1 MSKLVEYAF
10 EDSVAIIR
18 MDDGKANALSYVM
31 LADINTALDNAERDK
46 AKAIAII
53 GRDGKFSAGFD
64 LSIMGQGREAA
75 ADLLNEGSRLA
86 LRLYELPVSLVLGI
100 TGHAL
105 AMGALLLLTADER
118 IGAEGPFKIGLNEVK
133 IGMAMPAM
141 GVQLA
146 EDRISRRFITRA
158 VANAELFTPTEAMD
172 VGYIDRVVDLEHVAT
187 VAISMA
193 KTFADDLHS
202 SALAETKI
210 RLRANR
216 AANIRRIISESTS
229 V

>member
-18 MDDGKANALSYVM
+18 MDDGKANAMSYAM
-31 LADINTALDNAERDK
+31 LADINAALDHAELDE
-46 AKAIAII
+46 AKAIVIV

-64 LSIMGQGREAA
+64 LSIMGQGRDAA

-86 LRLYELPVSLVLGI
+86 LRLYELPASLVLGV

-118 IGAEGPFKIGLNEVK
+118 IGAQGPFKVGLNEVK

-146 EDRISRRFITRA
+146 EDRNARRFVTTA
-158 VANAELFTPTEAMD
+158 VVNAELFTPSEAIA
-172 VGYIDRVVDLEHVAT
+172 VRFIDRVVDLEHVPT
-187 VAISMA
+187 VAIAMA
-193 KTFADDLHS
+193 KTLAADLHS
-202 SALAETKI
+202 NALAETKI